1 MRNFMAATAWII
13 GLAGIAPAALAQEV
27 VECRSTNYQYN
38 ECYARGLSRPQ
49 LIHQISSSSCILNRT
64 WGYNPRS
71 GYIWVGEGCSG
82 TFADVGGY
90 HHGRGDTYDSGARH
104 YDSRGN
110 DAGLVVGGAVLGAVL
125 GSVLSGGDSD
135 DRPRPRPQPRYYPDA
150 YDGCH
155 GSGCLV
161 SNPDDPPEP
170 ANGQSE
176 FN

>member
-1 MRNFMAATAWII
+1 MRAVIVATTWMI
-13 GLAGIAPAALAQEV
+13 GSAGLIPAASAQEV
-27 VECRSTNYQYN
+27 IECRSTNYQYN
-38 ECYARGLSRPQ
+38 ECYAGGLSRPQ

-64 WGYNPRS
+64 WGYNSRT
-71 GYIWVGEGCSG
+71 GYIWVGEGCAG

-104 YDSRGN
+104 YDSRGH

-125 GSVLSGGDSD
+125 GAVFSGGDSEERKS
-135 DRPRPRPQPRYYPDA
+135 RPSS

-161 SNPDDPPEP
+161 TDPDDGPPEP